1 VFRLAA
7 FEGCARSAAARCPGG
22 RRKGRRSW
30 APLPYGSHMCST
42 PDARLA
48 LIGQAIDKL
57 AEEAR
62 TGTQATGAK
71 GAAADDVMQ
80 RLAEI
85 WAMVA
90 ELDPGVAQRLPRYA
104 APDDSGG

>member
-1 VFRLAA
+1 
-7 FEGCARSAAARCPGG
+7 
-22 RRKGRRSW
+22 
-30 APLPYGSHMCST
+30 MCSI

-62 TGTQATGAK
+62 TGTQAVGAE
-71 GAAADDVMQ
+71 GAGTDDVMQ

-90 ELDPGVAQRLPRYA
+90 ELDPGVARRLARYA

>member
-1 VFRLAA
+1 
-7 FEGCARSAAARCPGG
+7 
-22 RRKGRRSW
+22 
-30 APLPYGSHMCST
+30 MCST

-62 TGTQATGAK
+62 AGTQAAGAE
-71 GAAADDVMQ
+71 GTAADDVVQ

>member
-1 VFRLAA
+1 MTL
-7 FEGCARSAAARCPGG
+7 
-22 RRKGRRSW
+22 
-30 APLPYGSHMCST
+30 LPYGSHMCST
-42 PDARLA
+42 PDARLV

-62 TGTQATGAK
+62 TDTRAGGTATE
-71 GAAADDVMQ
+71 DVIQ

-104 APDDSGG
+104 APGD

>member
-1 VFRLAA
+1 
-7 FEGCARSAAARCPGG
+7 
-22 RRKGRRSW
+22 
-30 APLPYGSHMCST
+30 MCST

-62 TGTQATGAK
+62 TGTQAAGTK

-90 ELDPGVAQRLPRYA
+90 ELDPGVAQRMPRYVG
-104 APDDSGG
+104 PDDSGG

>member
-1 VFRLAA
+1 MTL
-7 FEGCARSAAARCPGG
+7 
-22 RRKGRRSW
+22 
-30 APLPYGSHMCST
+30 LPYGSHMCST

-62 TGTQATGAK
+62 TGTQAA
-71 GAAADDVMQ
+71 AAADDVMQ

-90 ELDPGVAQRLPRYA
+90 ELDPGLAQRLPRYA
-104 APDDSGG
+104 DPAD